1 MHAGRAWV
9 GHGSLWGEWLVELF
23 DLDLASGRILA
34 GEVAY
39 EGGLLIG
46 WDVPAESVWVN
57 QSQTPGTPLQ
67 VPLPE

>member
-1 MHAGRAWV
+1 M
-9 GHGSLWGEWLVELF
+9 ELF